1 MAALIGC
8 TTLEPD
14 ASTFA
19 VAGAAIIGRA
29 RAIIMTCGWV
39 TGAGDVTAKLR
50 IISGRKLTAGIV
62 RIGTGGDCGALTVV
76 TRIFRMNT
84 RALI

>member
-29 RAIIMTCGWV
+29 IIMTCGWV
-39 TGAGDVTAKLR
+39 ISAGDVTANLR

-76 TRIFRMNT
+76 TRIFRTNT
-84 RALI
+84 SAAI